1 MNEESPIPKVSIDTK
16 VEIMSKYVEP
26 AYKKDVKELIHG
38 KRCWRITGQ
47 SFETISKV
55 FVAIGSIISFA
66 AGVYNETNLS
76 FIAGAV
82 STFSLATLQFASFSY
97 KENKKQSTELNTL
110 LKNIDLATIP
120 VIDRSV
126 DDHSSISMRQSS
138 PAKINESQILVPR
151 TRYNEIINE
160 FYKKD
165 DQIEILKREIE
176 ALNLKISTEHPS
188 QIVDTIH
195 LHEIG
200 RAHV

>member
-1 MNEESPIPKVSIDTK
+1 MQESKDNPISKISYDTK
-16 VEIMSKYVEP
+16 VEILTQHIEP

-126 DDHSSISMRQSS
+126 DDHSGMSMRQSS
-138 PAKINESQILVPR
+138 PEKNSSIMIPR
-151 TRYNEIINE
+151 ERYQEIMND
-160 FYKKD
+160 FYRKD
-165 DQIEILKREIE
+165 DQIEIMKREIE
-176 ALNLKISTEHPS
+176 ALHSKLSSTDVKFHDES
-188 QIVDTIH
+188 KK
-195 LHEIG
+195 E
-200 RAHV
+200 